1 MNPSGPADPPAAPA
15 AAPKPTGLER
25 LHASLMP
32 DYNRPATVYWWVAV
46 GGGSLAVAWSLWWLA
61 GQALPTQVL
70 VLSGMAIA
78 MAAALFPVRVAHA
91 TNSFTAGE
99 TFIFLLLLMH
109 GPQAAVLAAAGE
121 AFIGSVRTS
130 KRWTSRLASPAMAA
144 LAMLAVGAAFQ
155 AASAELQRR
164 GALHPGLL
172 VGLAMC
178 FALAYFFVNT
188 LLVTAVFRL
197 KRGEWWTAADLF
209 AVFGWV
215 GIAYAGSAT
224 VAVLLFLTYQQSG
237 LGVLLATVP
246 LLGMLLATLHY
257 FFRQQEAAETVRR
270 ASAEASEREAELAAR
285 HVRELQASERRFHS
299 AFTHA
304 SIGMALLGFDGEV
317 LQANDALRELLGQD
331 DAALAGHAFAL
342 HVHVEDRPA
351 LQQAL
356 AGVRAE
362 GFEGFALEMR
372 CRHRDGRDVWVAAH
386 VAHFSEPDAT
396 APCLI
401 LQTQDVSARR
411 AAEAGLHHIAFHDS
425 LTGLP
430 NRRRFHELLG
440 QAVDKAERD
449 PAEAFAVMFLDFD
462 RFKLINDSLGHSA
475 GDDFLVQVSQR
486 IAGCMRAHDVVARL
500 GGDEFAVLVQRLDND
515 RIALSLADRLLEALK
530 QPYQVA
536 GTAINSS
543 ASIGITFSSFG
554 HRCTEDVLRDADT
567 AMYKAKGAGKARYA
581 LFDASLHIEVANRL
595 RLEGD
600 LRRAIDEGQ
609 LSVAYQPLFDLN
621 SGHISGFEALARWRH
636 AKDGDI
642 SPAAFIP
649 IAEEAGLIQRVSD
662 FVLNCACRQLV
673 QWQTLDPALQHLT
686 ISVNVSGNDI
696 AHSAFVAR
704 VTRALVESGLRAQH
718 LTLELTENIL
728 MARLEAA
735 LPMLGQLRQLGV
747 TLAVDDF
754 GTGYSS
760 LSHLS
765 SLPIDTLKIDR
776 SFVKRLNVNTK
787 EAAVVRAIALL
798 GLSLGKTVVAEG
810 VETAEQAE
818 QLRDM
823 GCQLGQGYHLGK
835 PMPAETVTELLLDSV
850 PMAPAA
856 ASEGLLY
863 GALTQPATLLH

>member
-1 MNPSGPADPPAAPA
+1 MNPSGPAAPGNANRPPEQPA
-15 AAPKPTGLER
+15 VRLTWWQR
-25 LHASLMP
+25 LHAGLMP
-32 DYNRPATVYWWVAV
+32 DYNRPATLYWWGVVVA
-46 GGGSLAVAWSLWWLA
+46 GSLAVLHALWWLL
-61 GQALPTQVL
+61 GQSAATVSL
-70 VLSGMAIA
+70 VVAGMAIA
-78 MAAALFPVRVAHA
+78 MSAGFFPVRVAHSKNA
-91 TNSFTAGE
+91 FTAGE
-99 TFIFLLLLMH
+99 IFCFLLLLMF
-109 GPQAAVLAAAGE
+109 GPQAALLAAAGE
-121 AFIGSVRTS
+121 AMVGSWRAS
-130 KRWTSRLASPAMAA
+130 KRWTSRLASPAISA
-144 LAMLAVGAAFQ
+144 LAMLAAGSALQ
-155 AASAELQRR
+155 AVRVAS
-164 GALHPGLL
+164 GNHPGLL
-172 VGLAMC
+172 VLLTMVLAVGY
-178 FALAYFFVNT
+178 FAINT
-188 LLVTAVFRL
+188 LLVTGVARL
-197 KRGEWWTAADLF
+197 KRGEWWTPADLF
-209 AVFGWV
+209 AIFGWV
-215 GIAYAGSAT
+215 GVVYAGSGT
-224 VAVLLFLTYQQSG
+224 VAVLLFLTYEQTG
-237 LGVLLATVP
+237 LDVLAATIPLLA
-246 LLGMLLATLHY
+246 MLLATLHY
-257 FFRQQEAAETVRR
+257 FFRQQEAAETARR
-270 ASAEASEREAELAAR
+270 ASAEAAEREAELAAR

-331 DAALAGHAFAL
+331 DRALAGHLFAE
-342 HVHVEDRPA
+342 HVHADDRPA
-351 LQQAL
+351 LLQAL
-356 AGVRAE
+356 AGVRAK

-372 CRHRDGRDVWVAAH
+372 CRHHDGHDVWVAAH
-386 VAHFSEPDAT
+386 VAFFTEPDAV

-440 QAVDKAERD
+440 QAVDRAEHD
-449 PAEAFAVMFLDFD
+449 PKEAFAVMFLDFD

-475 GDDFLVQVSQR
+475 GDDFLVQVSRR
-486 IAGCMRAHDVVARL
+486 IAGCMRAQDVVARL
-500 GGDEFAVLVQRLDND
+500 GGDEFAVLLQRLEND

-530 QPYQVA
+530 QPYEVA
-536 GTAINSS
+536 NTAINSS

-609 LSVAYQPLFDLN
+609 LAVAYQPLYDLN
-621 SGHISGFEALARWRH
+621 SRRISGFEALARWRH
-636 AKDGDI
+636 AQDGEI

-662 FVLNCACRQLV
+662 FVMNCACRQLV
-673 QWQTLDPALQHLT
+673 QWQALDPALQHLT
-686 ISVNVSGNDI
+686 VSVNVSGNDI
-696 AHSAFVAR
+696 AHSAFVGR

-718 LTLELTENIL
+718 LTVELTENIL
-728 MARLEAA
+728 MSRLEAA
-735 LPMLGQLRQLGV
+735 LPMLGELRRLGV
-747 TLAVDDF
+747 ALAVDDF

-776 SFVKRLNVNTK
+776 SFVNRLNINTK

-798 GLSLGKTVVAEG
+798 GLSLGKTIVAEG

-818 QLRDM
+818 QLREM
-823 GCQLGQGYHLGK
+823 GCQLGQGYHLGR
-835 PMPAETVTELLLDSV
+835 PMPAEAVTQLLQDSV
-850 PMAPAA
+850 LLAAAPPGDTALFGATTRPAA
-856 ASEGLLY
+856 
-863 GALTQPATLLH
+863 LLH